1 MSFNAEFWDYILPI
15 LNQLDDQTLSQ
26 LLASLWGKRQL
37 NLWDNILD
45 TINGVISSIQ
55 DAAVTVINVGLA
67 AVLGLVTGK
76 RQLDGLIASLLDS
89 LQSVGSSLLESVTP
103 IVQNLQDQ
111 LINSA
116 LNAAQSV
123 LGTLSNISGILQG
136 RDIFGSIIET
146 INGVISTIQD
156 AAVTVINVGL
166 AAVLGLVT
174 GKRQLNLWDNILD
187 TINGVISSIQDAA
200 VTVINVG
207 LAAVLGLVTGKRQLD
222 GLLASLLDS
231 LQSVGSSLL
240 ESVTPIVQ
248 NLQDQLINSA
258 LNAAQ
263 SVLGTLSNIS
273 GILQG

>member
-174 GKRQLNLWDNILD
+174 GKRQL
-187 TINGVISSIQDAA
+187 
-200 VTVINVG
+200 
-207 LAAVLGLVTGKRQLD
+207 D